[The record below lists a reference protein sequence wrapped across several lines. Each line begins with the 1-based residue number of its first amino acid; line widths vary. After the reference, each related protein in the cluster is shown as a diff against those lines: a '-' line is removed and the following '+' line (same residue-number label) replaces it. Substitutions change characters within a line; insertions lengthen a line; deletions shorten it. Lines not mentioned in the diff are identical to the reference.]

1 MIKSFLQI
9 SLVKYIDLNS
19 RNRGNISISKYL
31 LIAKYLVPTNILMVE
46 TNYLIKIEVLLLYS
60 IE

>member
-1 MIKSFLQI
+1 MIKIFLQI

-31 LIAKYLVPTNILMVE
+31 LIAKYLVPTNMVE
-46 TNYLIKIEVLLLYS
+46 TNYLIKIEVLFVVFH
-60 IE
+60 